1 MPGGAARHAA
11 SWPRSTQARPVR
23 TPEQDDFARPAID
36 IGMVAP
42 SLARWAGRQRIG
54 RIMTSQF
61 LRTLEGS
68 GVRVSAISV
77 AVLAGML
84 GIWLVVALSV
94 GLDATLLQL
103 APIPG
108 LAR

>member
-1 MPGGAARHAA
+1 
-11 SWPRSTQARPVR
+11 
-23 TPEQDDFARPAID
+23 
-36 IGMVAP
+36 MVAP
-42 SLARWAGRQRIG
+42 SLARWAGMPRIG

-68 GVRVSAISV
+68 GVRVSAIS
-77 AVLAGML
+77 LAMLAAIL

-94 GLDATLLQL
+94 GSLDATALQPG
-103 APIPG
+103 PIPG